1 MNYGIC
7 LLSVIPCR
15 KEPSSTSEMVSQLLF
30 GETYSITEDK
40 DDWLKIITS
49 FDNYPCWIS
58 SKQHNSLSEKEFK
71 NFDTTIVNSEL
82 VQVIN
87 LSLIHI

>member
-49 FDNYPCWIS
+49 FDNYPCWINT
-58 SKQHNSLSEKEFK
+58 KQHNSLSEKEFK
-71 NFDTTIVNSEL
+71 TFKI
-82 VQVIN
+82 
-87 LSLIHI
+87 